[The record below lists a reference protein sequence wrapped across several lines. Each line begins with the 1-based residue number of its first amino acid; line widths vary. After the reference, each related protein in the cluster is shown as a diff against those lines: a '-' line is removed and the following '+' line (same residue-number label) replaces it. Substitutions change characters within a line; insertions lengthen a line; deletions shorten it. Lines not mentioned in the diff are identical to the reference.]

1 MRLFR
6 LVLLSTA
13 VLSAWGQTPVW
24 DNSGNALLNGSYY
37 FRQTTYVLSSS
48 GTGALYDA
56 LALYGTVTF
65 DGAGKYSMSVTLS
78 DARGGLQRGTIP
90 GTYSVAPGGQGFL
103 SNPDQLGRNRTVYV
117 YATASAP
124 ARATSSSPRDS
135 SGGGVLV
142 ALLAVGGSILAAGAA
157 LVAWAHS

>member
-13 VLSAWGQTPVW
+13 VLSAWGQAPVW

-56 LALYGTVTF
+56 LALYGTVTV

-90 GTYSVAPGGQGFL
+90 GTYSIAPGGQGFL
-103 SNPDQLGRNRTVYV
+103 SNPVSTGDVVWGMV
-117 YATASAP
+117 SAQ
-124 ARATSSSPRDS
+124 
-135 SGGGVLV
+135 GVF
-142 ALLAVGGSILAAGAA
+142 VGS
-157 LVAWAHS
+157 